1 MSLKTLIIS
10 DVANVFLQVDD
21 FAETCQR
28 FVGGD
33 AGNIKTI
40 IGIPGDDM
48 PAIDD
53 VRGRGY
59 THSRTFDIAET
70 STLTEADAVQIGA
83 FRYEVV
89 HVSDPMQGMKTA
101 KLARTQ
107 QEVKGGRVFR
117 TGDI

>member
-1 MSLKTLIIS
+1 MTLKALMESHVTS
-10 DVANVFLQVDD
+10 VFLNTDH

-33 AGNIKTI
+33 DGNIKTI
-40 IGIPGDDM
+40 VGIPGDDM

-59 THSRTFDIAET
+59 THTRTFDVAEAT
-70 STLTEADAVQIGA
+70 VLNEKDAVRIGDL
-83 FRYEVV
+83 RYEVV
-89 HVSDPMQGMKTA
+89 HVSDPVHGMKTA

-117 TGDI
+117 NGDI

>member
-1 MSLKTLIIS
+1 MSLRNLIIS
-10 DVANVFLQVDD
+10 DVADVFLQVDD
-21 FAETCQR
+21 FAEACQR

-33 AGNIKTI
+33 AGNIRTI

-48 PAIDD
+48 TATDD

-59 THSRTFDIAET
+59 THTRTFDIAET

-117 TGDI
+117 TGDL